1 MSTLTERLLG
11 FMFTQAFTSDEEEEQ
26 QDSAKEDASKGIG
39 DLETAL
45 ARCSCPPHPALPSLR
60 RLPLA
65 LEPGSAK
72 KMNCP
77 GVSCPCFLRI
87 GCIVHDEQAPPHSSP
102 VEVGV
107 LPREQAS
114 LPGLLL
120 LPYLRQLPT

>member
-1 MSTLTERLLG
+1 MSSLTERLLG

-39 DLETAL
+39 DLEAAL
-45 ARCSCPPHPALPSLR
+45 RVALVPPPVPPSLR

-77 GVSCPCFLRI
+77 GVSCPCFLRM
-87 GCIVHDEQAPPHSSP
+87 GCIVRDEQAPPHSSP

-120 LPYLRQLPT
+120 LPSLRQLPT